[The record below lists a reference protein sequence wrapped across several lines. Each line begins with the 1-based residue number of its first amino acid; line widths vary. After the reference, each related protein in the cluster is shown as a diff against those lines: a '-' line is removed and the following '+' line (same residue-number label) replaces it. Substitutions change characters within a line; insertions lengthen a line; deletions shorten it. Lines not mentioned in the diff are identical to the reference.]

1 MGVRPLPRAR
11 LEPPAVR
18 AITRDRVD
26 RLFDRAWEVP
36 LTMVVGPAGAGK
48 TTAAGHLVQRSGGVW
63 YRAHAI
69 DGDEVVF
76 AAHLGEAI
84 SRATGRPVSDTDV
97 AAVLLGGDDNSDASL
112 LVVLDEFDAIIGT
125 SSERAVAA
133 VLDDLPPFKHLVTLS
148 RHRPSFNTS
157 RLRLGHRV
165 EMIGPDDLRFR
176 SWEVERLFRDQ
187 YQRPLLPDEVA
198 ELERRTGGWIA
209 ALQLFNLAT
218 KRLPAAERRAAIPQV
233 GRRRGPD
240 WDFLA
245 DNVLSGLPAELHQ
258 FLLETAPLELLTA
271 PLCDDLTGT
280 SGSGRT
286 IAELER
292 LQLVTAS
299 LEGHDTF
306 RSHEVLRAHLEAQL
320 VESEGLDAVR
330 KRYRRAATV
339 LEQHGHIAEALRATC
354 RGEDWVSASRLLGSR
369 GAEVADQPGPWLS
382 SLPPRMVHGDPWL
395 LLAEARRQRAD
406 GRLHEAIASYGRVES
421 LSLSA
426 LPMAVA
432 HRERLLLTALVDRSS
447 YPSLPWVAALREAL
461 VGDPVAALRRV
472 GATGS
477 PDVLAGGLIQ
487 LLAGDV
493 TGARGTLQ
501 LARDRADASPTVAMA
516 AELGV
521 LIARFLA
528 GDADPEAADEL
539 ERAAVALEIPF
550 LTRLCRAAYG
560 MVTGSSDLIAGAIA
574 DCDHTGDHV
583 GAAAA
588 GVLGSLAA
596 VWGPGAPSHV
606 GPEVVERCQDVRLP
620 TLELWALVTQA
631 VAGRGNPCLA
641 DLADTA
647 VIAARRKGLRPLQEL
662 AELARTV
669 TANGA
674 AVAGGIVV
682 PMATSSADAIDG
694 IVAVAELRF
703 RCFGRFDVH
712 RGEEPVDLAELRP
725 RARSVLRMLA
735 VNLATGVHR
744 QALFDELWPDDDE
757 AAASRKLQVA
767 ISSIRRVLEPA
778 GPHVLRRRD
787 DVYALDPDAGVTCD
801 VDDFERAAAS
811 ARTVSSSGTPGDAE
825 PIQRRA
831 LALYAGELLPEDGAA
846 EWVVRARDV
855 HRAAVVDTARA
866 LARHLLDTGRHAAA
880 AEVCRSALLVD
891 RYSDPLWRLLVASLE
906 ADGEL
911 AEKARTVAQYDEV
924 LAELGI
930 TRSD

>member
-1 MGVRPLPRAR
+1 VQ
-11 LEPPAVR
+11 

-48 TTAAGHLVQRSGGVW
+48 TTAAGHLVQRGGGVW

-69 DGDEVVF
+69 DGDEEVF
-76 AAHLGEAI
+76 AAHLGQAVA
-84 SRATGRPVSDTDV
+84 RATGRGISGTDV
-97 AAVLLGGDDNSDASL
+97 AGVLVGGDDAGGAPL
-112 LVVLDEFDAIIGT
+112 LVVVDEFDAIIGT
-125 SSERAVAA
+125 GTERAVSA
-133 VLDDLPPFKHLVTLS
+133 VVDDLPPSTHLVTLS
-148 RHRPSFNTS
+148 RHRPSFNTT
-157 RLRLGHRV
+157 RLRLGQRV
-165 EMIGPDDLRFR
+165 ELIGPDDLRFR

-218 KRLPAAERRAAIPQV
+218 HRLPAAERRAAIPQV

-245 DNVLSGLPAELHQ
+245 DNVLSGLPDDLHQ

-271 PLCDDLTGT
+271 ALCDELTGT

-286 IAELER
+286 LAELER

-299 LEGHDTF
+299 MEGLDTF
-306 RSHEVLRAHLEAQL
+306 RSHEVLRAHLDAQL
-320 VESEGLDAVR
+320 VESEGLDAMR

-339 LEQHGHIAEALRATC
+339 LEQHGHIAEALRASC

-382 SLPPRMVHGDPWL
+382 TLPPKMVHSDPWL

-406 GRLHEAIASYGRVES
+406 GRLEEAIASYGRVEALALSS
-421 LSLSA
+421 L
-426 LPMAVA
+426 PVAVA
-432 HRERLLLTALVDRSS
+432 RRERLLLTALVDRSS
-447 YPSLPWVAALREAL
+447 YPSLPWVGALREAL
-461 VGDPVAALRRV
+461 VGDPIAALRRV
-472 GATGS
+472 GATAG

-487 LLAGDV
+487 LIAGDV
-493 TGARGTLQ
+493 SGARDTLQ
-501 LARDRADASPTVAMA
+501 LARDHTEASPTVAMA
-516 AELGV
+516 AELGLLV
-521 LIARFLA
+521 ARFLG
-528 GDADPEAADEL
+528 GDPDPESADEL
-539 ERAAVALEIPF
+539 ERAAVALDIPF

-560 MVTGSSDLIAGAIA
+560 MVTGSDDLISGAIA
-574 DCDHTGDHV
+574 DCEHSGDQV

-588 GVLGSLAA
+588 GVLAALAA
-596 VWGPGAPSHV
+596 VWGPRAP
-606 GPEVVERCQDVRLP
+606 GPVDPIVVERCQDVRLP
-620 TLELWALVTQA
+620 TLELWALVAQA
-631 VAGRGNPCLA
+631 LASRDDPALA

-662 AELARTV
+662 AELARAET
-669 TANGA
+669 TDGA
-674 AVAGGIVV
+674 TVAGGIVA
-682 PMATSSADAIDG
+682 PAATSTGDTTGGTRPAAH
-694 IVAVAELRF
+694 LRF

-712 RGEEPVDLAELRP
+712 RGDDPVDLSELRP

-735 VNLATGVHR
+735 VNLAGGVHR
-744 QALFDELWPDDDE
+744 QVLFDELWPDDDE

-767 ISSIRRVLEPA
+767 ISSIRRVIEPT

-787 DVYALDPDAGVTCD
+787 DVYALDPDAGVSCD
-801 VDDFERAAAS
+801 VDEFERAAAAAR
-811 ARTVSSSGTPGDAE
+811 ARTAVGAVEEAE
-825 PIQRRA
+825 SMQRRV
-831 LALYAGELLPEDGAA
+831 LALYAGDLLPEDGAA
-846 EWVVRARDV
+846 DWVVRARDV
-855 HRAAVVDTARA
+855 HRATVIETARA
-866 LARHLLDTGRHAAA
+866 LARHLLDDGRHAAA
-880 AEVCRSALLVD
+880 AEVCRAALLVD
-891 RYSDPLWRLLVASLE
+891 RYSDPRWRLLVASLE

-911 AEKARTVAQYDEV
+911 AEKARTLAQYDEV

>member
-1 MGVRPLPRAR
+1 M
-11 LEPPAVR
+11 
-18 AITRDRVD
+18 
-26 RLFDRAWEVP
+26 
-36 LTMVVGPAGAGK
+36 
-48 TTAAGHLVQRSGGVW
+48 LV
-63 YRAHAI
+63 
-69 DGDEVVF
+69 
-76 AAHLGEAI
+76 
-84 SRATGRPVSDTDV
+84 
-97 AAVLLGGDDNSDASL
+97 GGDDADDERL
-112 LVVLDEFDAIIGT
+112 LVVVDEFDAVIGT

-133 VLDDLPPFKHLVTLS
+133 VIDDLPPSTHLVTLS

-157 RLRLGHRV
+157 RLRLGRRI
-165 EMIGPDDLRFR
+165 ELIGPDDLRFR

-218 KRLPAAERRAAIPQV
+218 NRLPAAERRAAIPQV

-245 DNVLSGLPAELHQ
+245 DNVLTGLPAELHQ

-271 PLCDDLTGT
+271 PLCDELIGS

-286 IAELER
+286 LAELER

-306 RSHEVLRAHLEAQL
+306 RSHEVLRSHLDAQL

-339 LEQHGHIAEALRATC
+339 LEQHGHVAEALRASC

-382 SLPPRMVHGDPWL
+382 SLPPKMVHADPWL

-406 GRLHEAIASYGRVES
+406 GRLEEAIASYARVES

-426 LPMAVA
+426 MPVAVA
-432 HRERLLLTALVDRSS
+432 RRERLLLTALVDRSS

-472 GATGS
+472 GAAGG

-493 TGARGTLQ
+493 AGAAASLQ
-501 LARDRADASPTVAMA
+501 LARDRSDASPTVAMA
-516 AELGV
+516 AELGLLV
-521 LIARFLA
+521 ARFLA
-528 GDADPEAADEL
+528 GDPDPESADEL

-560 MVTGSSDLIAGAIA
+560 MVTGSDDLVAGAIA
-574 DCDHTGDHV
+574 ECEHSGDRV
-583 GAAAA
+583 GAAVA
-588 GVLGSLAA
+588 GVLGALAG
-596 VWGPGAPSHV
+596 VWGPG
-606 GPEVVERCQDVRLP
+606 GPRLVEPDVVERCQDVRLP
-620 TLELWALVTQA
+620 TLELWALVVQA
-631 VAGRGNPCLA
+631 VAGRGDPTFAALA
-641 DLADTA
+641 DIA

-662 AELARTV
+662 AELARTPLPDGV
-669 TANGA
+669 

-682 PMATSSADAIDG
+682 PHAPSGGESIDG
-694 IVAVAELRF
+694 QGPPAALRF

-712 RGEEPVDLAELRP
+712 HGDEVVDLTDLRP

-735 VNLATGVHR
+735 VNLARGVHR
-744 QALFDELWPDDDE
+744 QVLFDELWPDDDE

-767 ISSIRRVLEPA
+767 ISSIRRALEPI

-787 DVYALDPDAGVTCD
+787 DVYALDADAGVSCD
-801 VDDFERAAAS
+801 VDDFERAAA
-811 ARTVSSSGTPGDAE
+811 E
-825 PIQRRA
+825 
-831 LALYAGELLPEDGAA
+831 
-846 EWVVRARDV
+846 
-855 HRAAVVDTARA
+855 ARA
-866 LARHLLDTGRHAAA
+866 LGAAGGPRRVRRRARPRPRPVRRRAAPGGRRRGVGRAGTRRPPGHRRRDGPGARQPPARRRPPRRCCRGVPLGAARRSLLRPAVAPARGQPRCRRRARREGPHRRPVRRDPRRARHQPRLKTVCIARLDVPGERARATQ
-880 AEVCRSALLVD
+880 S
-891 RYSDPLWRLLVASLE
+891 VA
-906 ADGEL
+906 
-911 AEKARTVAQYDEV
+911 
-924 LAELGI
+924 
-930 TRSD
+930 